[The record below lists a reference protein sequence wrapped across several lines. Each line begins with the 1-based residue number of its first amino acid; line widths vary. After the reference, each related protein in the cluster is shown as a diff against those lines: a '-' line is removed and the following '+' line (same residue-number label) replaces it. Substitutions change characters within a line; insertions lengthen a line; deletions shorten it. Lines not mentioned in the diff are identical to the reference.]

1 MENSEELIASR
12 MNVNLI
18 DIDIDF
24 IKHNM
29 DTFYKTVD
37 QEVLEKI
44 KSKN

>member
-24 IKHNM
+24 IKQNM
-29 DTFYKTVD
+29 DTFYKTD
-37 QEVLEKI
+37 RPG
-44 KSKN
+44 SFRKNKK